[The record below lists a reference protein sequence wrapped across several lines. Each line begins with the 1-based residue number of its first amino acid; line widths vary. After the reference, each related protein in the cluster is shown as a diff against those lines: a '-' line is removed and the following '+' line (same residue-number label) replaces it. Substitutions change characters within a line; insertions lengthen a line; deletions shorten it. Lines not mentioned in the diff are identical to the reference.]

1 MRLAFNKIK
10 EISLLSTLIVIISF
24 TSSTFLPLNDGH
36 TLPFSSLSSQP
47 AFAQPFGQSSPF
59 EEEREE
65 RFIPSPPPSSS
76 PAMDFAMFMDSFA
89 NSIFNGTSTFAGVGT
104 SIVDDIEVSGIRFD
118 KSQNQLS
125 VTLSHTA
132 TQIGENYSNNITGR
146 DTATSNT
153 GSSITN
159 SNSVSIIATRIPI
172 STLDIL
178 SIANSSPS
186 SSSFSPSLDAFD
198 NEIADS
204 TTEDPLS
211 SFSSDSFNPF
221 SLLSNLQIGSTTLTD
236 ADWTEPQIV
245 TMSLIGGGDT
255 NQEQQTNSV
264 NTPMADFVLVSV
276 IPYTGVGNNTTS
288 SAG

>member
-10 EISLLSTLIVIISF
+10 EISLLSTLILIIFF
-24 TSSTFLPLNDGH
+24 TSTTFLPLNNGH

-47 AFAQPFGQSSPF
+47 AFAQPFGQFSPF
-59 EEEREE
+59 EEEQEE
-65 RFIPSPPPSSS
+65 SLIPSPPPSSS

-89 NSIFNGTSTFAGVGT
+89 NSIFNGTSTFAGIGT
-104 SIVDDIEVSGIRFD
+104 SIVDGIEVSGIRFD

-125 VTLSHTA
+125 VTLSHTP
-132 TQIGENYSNNITGR
+132 TQIGENNSNNIAGR
-146 DTATSNT
+146 DATTSNT
-153 GSSITN
+153 GSNMTN

-178 SIANSSPS
+178 SLAGSSPS
-186 SSSFSPSLDAFD
+186 SSSPSLDTFD
-198 NEIADS
+198 NGIADS

-211 SFSSDSFNPF
+211 SFSSEGFNPF
-221 SLLSNLQIGSTTLTD
+221 SLLSNMQIGSTTLTD
-236 ADWTEPQIV
+236 VDWSEPQIV
-245 TMSLIGGGDT
+245 TMNLIGGGGDT
-255 NQEQQTNSV
+255 NQEEQTSSV

-288 SAG
+288 SSG

>member
-10 EISLLSTLIVIISF
+10 EISPITALIVIIFF
-24 TSSTFLPLNDGH
+24 TSSTFLPLNYGH

-47 AFAQPFGQSSPF
+47 AFAQPFGQSNPF
-59 EEEREE
+59 EEEQEE
-65 RFIPSPPPSSS
+65 SFIPSPPPSSS

-104 SIVDDIEVSGIRFD
+104 SIVDGIEVSGIRFD
-118 KSQNQLS
+118 KGQNQLS
-125 VTLSHTA
+125 VTLSHAA
-132 TQIGENYSNNITGR
+132 TQIGENSSNDFAGT
-146 DTATSNT
+146 DAATSNAP
-153 GSSITN
+153 SSITN
-159 SNSVSIIATRIPI
+159 SNSVSVIAARIPI

-186 SSSFSPSLDAFD
+186 SSSPSLGTFD
-198 NEIADS
+198 SEIGDS
-204 TTEDPLS
+204 TTQDPLS

-236 ADWTEPQIV
+236 VDWSEPQIV
-245 TMSLIGGGDT
+245 TMNLIGGGDID
-255 NQEQQTNSV
+255 QEQHINSV

-288 SAG
+288 SSG